1 MINKNILSKKSI
13 YQNNIEDNPSLRT
26 FRFRKIKLASL
37 NKTILIPKEKSILST
52 SICNNTNLSIG
63 NILPKKFEI
72 KINKFYELENLNTL
86 NKIHKK
92 GEQIRLNLKNDKI
105 HNNIFQNIRNLSPIK
120 TNNKHISFNSCS
132 NIEFNS
138 FLQNKSENI
147 GNSSLFIPL
156 HVEDVLYKSKNKKNS
171 INNNLDVSNI
181 KIESKRKE
189 NIKLKSIFK
198 KDNNKISEISIIKK
212 SRNQTIL
219 KSNIFNK
226 KYITKNKEFDLKQ
239 KNKNFL
245 KFILSTNNKEK
256 IEEIDRIKK
265 NKIKNNLV
273 LSKQIE
279 EKKLKIEKYRDKAN
293 SKTLDYFKSVKREI
307 FEKIKVSIEISIYNS
322 IKNISF
328 NLNKLLVETNIN
340 GSIIQYLF
348 LKYDIHKYLPSY
360 LGISY
365 KKDNPKIPSYF
376 KKYLLRKN
384 TSLSNLENEINS
396 ITIQEKEEIEI
407 NNIKICSAIYKNELK
422 RNTRKDSKNFLES
435 FSLLDNTEF
444 FTNKKNNN
452 KKKEI
457 NNVFRRQSYY
467 FRNMYTNLNR
477 RKSLPMKQILKK
489 EDFLRLKSLIE
500 CKKENQFEYE
510 LHKLINKYDIN
521 SSDKHGNTLLTYAC
535 MNSEIY
541 IIKYLLSNGANPNCI
556 NKYKNTPLHYALS
569 NKNYEIADL
578 LIKNKAKDNL
588 KNIFGLTPW

>member
-13 YQNNIEDNPSLRT
+13 YQNNIEDTPSLRT

-92 GEQIRLNLKNDKI
+92 GEQIRLNLKNYKI

>member
-171 INNNLDVSNI
+171 INNNLDISKI

-245 KFILSTNNKEK
+245 KFIINTNNKEK
-256 IEEIDRIKK
+256 IEEIDKIKK

-279 EKKLKIEKYRDKAN
+279 EKKLKIEKYKDKAN

-452 KKKEI
+452 NKKEI